1 MMCPLKFKKYT
12 IMNKIYLFIA
22 FLCLPLFS
30 QAQYFQA
37 YAEKQG
43 NDLVFFLRPNPGGGN
58 ITTGWSDMEFFL
70 RFPTG
75 SAAFNYGS
83 IVVNSTDFP
92 GVVMPYNGNNAQGSE
107 TGYTNS
113 WFGTSYL
120 PTPTQTYNDGQPYE
134 VFRVTIDVDP
144 ATIPFELVHNA
155 FFFPTYLALASQTGS
170 DLSSTGGANK
180 FYGGAINCSC
190 PSPNN
195 NDVLTLSSAL
205 PVELS
210 DFTARA
216 VDNQDALLKWETAS
230 EVNTSHFEIERS
242 IDGVNWEWIGEKAA
256 VGNSLTPQIYSY
268 MDANVNTRAKATSE
282 IYYRLRMVD
291 NDESDAYSGIRNVN
305 FSNDIRVRV
314 YPNPTTN
321 YLTLDLSSDQFSAE
335 LYDLS
340 GRQVLQSSNQKQLD
354 VSGLPGGTYQLR
366 ITDEQHR
373 RIESLTVVIISE

>member
-1 MMCPLKFKKYT
+1 
-12 IMNKIYLFIA
+12 MNKIYLFIA

-75 SAAFNYGS
+75 SATFNYGS

-144 ATIPFELVHNA
+144 ATISFELVHNA

-216 VDNQDALLKWETAS
+216 VDNQDALLKWETTS

-242 IDGVNWEWIGEKAA
+242 LDGVNWEWIGEKAA